1 MKAYELRELSDGELK
16 AKLKELKEELFTL
29 RMEKAM
35 AKLAQPHRFKEIK
48 RNIAR
53 INTILRERRMQNADQ
68 K

>member
-1 MKAYELRELSDGELK
+1 MKAYELRELSDDELK
-16 AKLKELKEELFTL
+16 AKLKALKEELFTL

-48 RNIAR
+48 RDIAR
-53 INTILRERRMQNADQ
+53 INTILRERRMQNAEQ

>member
-1 MKAYELRELSDGELK
+1 MKAYELRELSDDELK
-16 AKLKELKEELFTL
+16 AKLKALKEELFTL

-48 RNIAR
+48 RDIAR